1 MDYIKVVYEGVEAL
15 GCLGKAAAAQER
27 RGKLLAGGGK
37 TTGHKGGQGRLET
50 IKLMLGR
57 VEKGEEGR
65 RRLRGLYRGGET
77 GRKRWCGRVRAGN
90 NTMPHRKR
98 RYNQVE
104 SEIRLGGTCG
114 P

>member
-1 MDYIKVVYEGVEAL
+1 MLDEPLEALRYIGKGVAAQGRRCKLYGAENDLGDIWGTLYMLMDCIKVLYEGLEAL
-15 GCLGKAAAAQER
+15 GYLGKAVAAQER

-65 RRLRGLYRGGET
+65 RRLRGL
-77 GRKRWCGRVRAGN
+77 
-90 NTMPHRKR
+90 
-98 RYNQVE
+98 
-104 SEIRLGGTCG
+104 
-114 P
+114 